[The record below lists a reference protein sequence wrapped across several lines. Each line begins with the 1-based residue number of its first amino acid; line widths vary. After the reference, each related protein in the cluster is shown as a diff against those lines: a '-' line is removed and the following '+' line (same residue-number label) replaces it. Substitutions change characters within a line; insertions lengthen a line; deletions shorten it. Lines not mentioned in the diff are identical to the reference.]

1 MCLWEGVHQGV
12 NMVTCVEGSGK
23 VFWVDGGEM
32 RLLKS
37 SEKTEGSHD
46 AAHALL
52 AGWAIMAGAQAMGPG
67 AVQFSFANCQ
77 WCCSGEFTVF
87 KEHLLRAQPGLHA
100 CDTGMMIL
108 LLAPLKLLC

>member
-1 MCLWEGVHQGV
+1 
-12 NMVTCVEGSGK
+12 MVTWVEGSGK
-23 VFWVDGGEM
+23 VLWVDGGEM

-46 AAHALL
+46 AAHVLL
-52 AGWAIMAGAQAMGPG
+52 AGWAIWQGHRPWGQVQCSSALPIASGV
-67 AVQFSFANCQ
+67 AVESSA
-77 WCCSGEFTVF
+77 VF

-100 CDTGMMIL
+100 CDTGVMIL